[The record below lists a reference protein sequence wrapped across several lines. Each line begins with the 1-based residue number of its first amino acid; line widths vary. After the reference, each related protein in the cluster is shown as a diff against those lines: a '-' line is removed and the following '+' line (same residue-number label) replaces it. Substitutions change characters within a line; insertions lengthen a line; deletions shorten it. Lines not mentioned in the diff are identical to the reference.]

1 MNRKTPMVE
10 AMKGE
15 LAERLRSLLNKKSK
29 NKSSV
34 PHK

>member
-15 LAERLRSLLNKKSK
+15 LAERLSSLLNKKSK